1 MKLCAG
7 DQSQSASSSV
17 TESAQPT
24 GGHALRLN
32 FSKTDQFSMG
42 KLIPISQE
50 LTELLDEWEAI
61 AGHDGYI
68 LRGISTGLK
77 LTPQLCPHSI
87 NLILKRLH
95 RDAELDNEAESC
107 PPKYAG

>member
-1 MKLCAG
+1 MRRRSEPVSFKSS
-7 DQSQSASSSV
+7 DQVSS
-17 TESAQPT
+17 PD

-32 FSKTDQFSMG
+32 FSETDQFSMG
-42 KLIPISQE
+42 KLITISQV

-68 LRGISTGLK
+68 LRGISTGLN